1 MDLRLMELERR
12 LERAE
17 RRARCLFV
25 LGLAVLVGGVTLM
38 FARPAETQAGMSRVR
53 APFQVTDANGRVVF
67 EVAIHEEGPFFRVI
81 NEAGKQVLLGYSDAD
96 GGNMLLHAANGSL
109 TSSWFTDQDG
119 GNITLRD
126 RNNRIM
132 VELTNTNVG
141 GQLILRDRQGNDAFR
156 RP

>member
-1 MDLRLMELERR
+1 MDSRLMELERR
-12 LERAE
+12 VERAE
-17 RRARCLFV
+17 RRARSMFL
-25 LGLAVLVGGVTLM
+25 LGLVLLVGGVTAL
-38 FARPAETQAGMSRVR
+38 FARPAETQAGTSRVR

-67 EVAIHEEGPFFRVI
+67 EVAIDEDGPFFRIV

-96 GGNMLLHAANGSL
+96 GGNILLHAANGSL

-141 GQLILRDRQGNDAFR
+141 GQLILRDRQGNDVFR